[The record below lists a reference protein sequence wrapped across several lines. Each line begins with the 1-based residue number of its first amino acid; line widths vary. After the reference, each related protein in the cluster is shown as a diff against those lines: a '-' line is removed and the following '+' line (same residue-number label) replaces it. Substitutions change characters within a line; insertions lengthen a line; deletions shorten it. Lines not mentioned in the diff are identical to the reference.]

1 MATQSPP
8 PFRTFWQP
16 RHWPTWIALGLL
28 YVTAWLPYD
37 LRMLIGKAL
46 GLFTYALAR
55 ERRYIT
61 TVNIRR
67 CFPELTPEAQDS
79 LILHTF
85 LENGI
90 GLVETATGWMRP
102 PQHFQHLLILSGTEH
117 LDDALKQGRGVLML
131 GAHYTTLDFSA
142 NLLGAVYP
150 FAVTYR
156 PHRNPLFD
164 AFMLRGRLR
173 NCNGVFDRR
182 DIRGAFRHLKQ
193 NKILWY
199 APDQDYGPDQAVF
212 APFFGRTA
220 ATITAM
226 SRFAAFNDSPTVVVR
241 HHRLDD
247 KRRYVIEFMKVE
259 PPFPSGDEVADA
271 TRINRMLETAIR
283 MAPAQYLWMHKRF
296 KTQPHGKP
304 QSPYILIATPQHKL
318 DRGVYEKFTAESSPL
333 PHANRL
339 QLRSGLQLWLYDGVA
354 RGLFARRHPVR
365 RLDALS
371 KHLRSQGVV
380 TVTVDSLFLFKF
392 RKQSGATCHIPRGEP
407 AELSFAN
414 PLTPQRAALFL
425 ARIHDADCHFLQM
438 ERDNLLLY
446 NNRLAL
452 LDPLCLARKWRIDS
466 AHRINDLRRLWELLS
481 YDVEQRAQCFHDY
494 LQQSY
499 SVNAASLQALMPS
512 AEPVRSAS

>member
-1 MATQSPP
+1 MATQTPP
-8 PFRTFWQP
+8 PFTAFLHP
-16 RHWPTWIALGLL
+16 RHWPTWAGLGLL
-28 YVTAWLPYD
+28 YVIVQLPYD
-37 LRMLIGKAL
+37 LRMLAGKFV
-46 GLFTYALAR
+46 GWCTWALAR

-67 CFPELTPEAQDS
+67 CFPELTPQAQNQ
-79 LILHTF
+79 LIFSTF

-90 GLVETATGWMRP
+90 GLIETATGWMRP
-102 PQHFQHLLILSGTEH
+102 PADFQHLLILSGTEH
-117 LDDALKQGRGVLML
+117 LDAALARGRGVLMV

-173 NCNGVFDRR
+173 NCNGVFDRH

-199 APDQDYGPDQAVF
+199 APDQDYGPEQAVY

-220 ATITAM
+220 ATITATT
-226 SRFAAFNDSPTVVVR
+226 RFAAFNDSSVIVVR

-247 KRRYVIEFMKVE
+247 KRRYVIEFAPVT

-271 TRINRMLETAIR
+271 TRINRMIETAIR

-296 KTQPHGKP
+296 KTQPYGKP
-304 QSPYILIATPQHKL
+304 QSPYILVSTPRRKL
-318 DRGVYEKFTAESSPL
+318 DAALYGKLTAESSPL
-333 PHANRL
+333 PQPNRL
-339 QLRSGLQLWLYDGVA
+339 QLRGGLQLWLYDGVA
-354 RGLFARRHPVR
+354 RGLLSHWHPLC

-371 KHLRSQGVV
+371 KHLRSHGVV
-380 TVTVDSLFLFKF
+380 TVTVDSLFLLPF
-392 RKQSGATCHIPRGEP
+392 RNQSAATCHIPRGEP
-407 AELSFAN
+407 VLLTFAN
-414 PLTPQRAALFL
+414 PLYPQRAALFL
-425 ARIHDADCHFLQM
+425 ARIHDAGCHFVQM

-446 NNRLAL
+446 NSRLAV
-452 LDPLCLARKWRIDS
+452 LDPLCLARVGKVTDAQRVEDM
-466 AHRINDLRRLWELLS
+466 RRLLELVS
-481 YDVEQRAQCFHDY
+481 YSVAQRAQCCDDY
-494 LQQSY
+494 LQQSH
-499 SVNAASLQALMPS
+499 SANRKSLQPLLPK
-512 AEPVRSAS
+512 AEPVQPTS